1 MIQKNFK
8 LRKSLVVCVIIVIT
22 ASTSIA
28 FGQGNTWKLS
38 GNNNVGNNDFIG
50 SKNKSDFVIKTD
62 NLERIRVTTDNY
74 TIINDSVRIKG
85 PLYIGDSSLVVG
97 GVPGFPFDNILSTNG
112 RINFGRTFN
121 FANVRVGIG
130 TTSPQ
135 YKLHLHDMRYQFSPP
150 PAPPVEPNPVY
161 MAFTNEAQGGG
172 TGVSAT
178 DGFLVGIAANGNAQL
193 IQQENLPMQFLVNGS
208 TIPSTPF
215 TSERMRITAGPQTI
229 SGELENNIT
238 RVGIWR
244 TGATGEPNPLSLL
257 QIGEPATPSL
267 AGHRDWMDVGTYS
280 NISRSNMY
288 VGMLEIK
295 DSNRLDA
302 IIDWGSPVTA
312 TPRLLR
318 FIYTTEQTGNLL
330 SANYEGLEASRW
342 WSNGEVVQIGFGG
355 NPGTNLYFMG
365 SEDPTQT
372 VEINSPGIYVADAP
386 GFSGLRFTDLREN
399 SSHVPLNP
407 DQGVL
412 SVNESGDV
420 IYVDAAGGVGGADD
434 DWFVAGTVLPNANID
449 DNIYTQGFTGLGDFS
464 TIIPQSLLHLY
475 QSDTALYAQFTN
487 DNTGNSAT
495 DGFLAG
501 INEDGVAQ
509 LNQQENKNMLF
520 YTSNKLCL
528 TITANGK
535 IKINSLASNKPHL
548 LLADKDGTLMLY
560 KLKKKEQKLQNLKH
574 ELNV

>member
-1 MIQKNFK
+1 
-8 LRKSLVVCVIIVIT
+8 
-22 ASTSIA
+22 
-28 FGQGNTWKLS
+28 
-38 GNNNVGNNDFIG
+38 
-50 SKNKSDFVIKTD
+50 
-62 NLERIRVTTDNY
+62 
-74 TIINDSVRIKG
+74 
-85 PLYIGDSSLVVG
+85 
-97 GVPGFPFDNILSTNG
+97 
-112 RINFGRTFN
+112 
-121 FANVRVGIG
+121 
-130 TTSPQ
+130 
-135 YKLHLHDMRYQFSPP
+135 
-150 PAPPVEPNPVY
+150 
-161 MAFTNEAQGGG
+161 
-172 TGVSAT
+172 
-178 DGFLVGIAANGNAQL
+178 
-193 IQQENLPMQFLVNGS
+193 
-208 TIPSTPF
+208 
-215 TSERMRITAGPQTI
+215 
-229 SGELENNIT
+229 
-238 RVGIWR
+238 
-244 TGATGEPNPLSLL
+244 
-257 QIGEPATPSL
+257 
-267 AGHRDWMDVGTYS
+267 
-280 NISRSNMY
+280 
-288 VGMLEIK
+288 
-295 DSNRLDA
+295 
-302 IIDWGSPVTA
+302 
-312 TPRLLR
+312 
-318 FIYTTEQTGNLL
+318 
-330 SANYEGLEASRW
+330 
-342 WSNGEVVQIGFGG
+342 
-355 NPGTNLYFMG
+355 
-365 SEDPTQT
+365 
-372 VEINSPGIYVADAP
+372 
-386 GFSGLRFTDLREN
+386 LRFTDLREN